1 MAWGYHRSIALLTRI
16 IFMSLS
22 RMLIPSCIL
31 VKTLLRKRSVSC
43 CLSSVRS
50 AGKGLVM
57 AEFLR
62 DRVLF
67 RSAKWVVIFFL
78 LIFLIGLCVSCC
90 CPEMAFL
97 DFFAIMI

>member
-1 MAWGYHRSIALLTRI
+1 MAWGYHRSIALFTRI
-16 IFMSLS
+16 MFISLS
-22 RMLIPSCIL
+22 RTLMPSCIL
-31 VKTLLRKRSVSC
+31 VKTLFRKRSASC
-43 CLSSVRS
+43 SVSSVRS

-57 AEFLR
+57 AEFFR

-78 LIFLIGLCVSCC
+78 LIFLIGLCVSRC